1 MPLEVLAYIAAIKL
15 GADATSSVF
24 GAIDKFRSLF
34 SSRPP
39 NHDIGAL
46 KSYLQNIDGKVN
58 TLVVQNAAIMH
69 KIDAMPVIVR
79 QIVQEEVE
87 FALVSQAY
95 INLASLKGTF
105 FALKPGDTYDLTSY
119 GWGETSKALHY
130 LFEKDPRLSYTPA
143 LIEACEFAMLATK
156 NAACRIINTL
166 VQTRISQLR
175 NAQDDLKHQLSTTL
189 QTLHTVAVAPYVLS
203 QNIGAVTSA
212 SDIAIQYAPN
222 RTKTIQLSK
231 EVEYDCSEP
240 VCCRPKKCKKVVVEN
255 HTVPDTAFS
264 SARDA
269 AKAQLV
275 PPVRNLAGVEGM
287 LYRVFHAECETLGAP
302 VASRS
307 AGCRARTICRAARGS
322 GDGDAGGQDR
332 GSDRSP
338 SAGSTADGR
347 RRGNRRHRP
356 AHRRASSD
364 DRKVAGTLSRRRTGG
379 QTGGRPSLGAPA
391 RSLSETECARVVA
404 EACRPPQD
412 VGVPVTHWSCSLL
425 GTHVRSLGIDMSD
438 SSVGRILRA
447 APLQPHRQKMWL
459 NSQDDEF
466 REKRDD
472 VLRVYYEAP
481 ADEHIICLDEKTGIQ
496 ALERRYPDLPM
507 TPGTPVRREFEYIR
521 HGTLALMGAFDVR
534 RGKLFG
540 FVSEDHTAMTF
551 VDLLDAVDICYP
563 VGPGHLICD
572 NLSAH
577 DTDDVLDWLEAHPR
591 WTRHFTPK
599 HASWLNQIECMFG
612 ILDRRVLARGSFVS
626 QDDLTQKLYA
636 YMSWHNDTAQ
646 PFQWSYRPKSWGTS
660 NPGSTSDGR
669 N

>member
-1 MPLEVLAYIAAIKL
+1 M
-15 GADATSSVF
+15 
-24 GAIDKFRSLF
+24 
-34 SSRPP
+34 
-39 NHDIGAL
+39 
-46 KSYLQNIDGKVN
+46 
-58 TLVVQNAAIMH
+58 
-69 KIDAMPVIVR
+69 
-79 QIVQEEVE
+79 
-87 FALVSQAY
+87 
-95 INLASLKGTF
+95 
-105 FALKPGDTYDLTSY
+105 
-119 GWGETSKALHY
+119 
-130 LFEKDPRLSYTPA
+130 
-143 LIEACEFAMLATK
+143 
-156 NAACRIINTL
+156 
-166 VQTRISQLR
+166 
-175 NAQDDLKHQLSTTL
+175 
-189 QTLHTVAVAPYVLS
+189 
-203 QNIGAVTSA
+203 
-212 SDIAIQYAPN
+212 
-222 RTKTIQLSK
+222 
-231 EVEYDCSEP
+231 
-240 VCCRPKKCKKVVVEN
+240 
-255 HTVPDTAFS
+255 
-264 SARDA
+264 
-269 AKAQLV
+269 
-275 PPVRNLAGVEGM
+275 
-287 LYRVFHAECETLGAP
+287 
-302 VASRS
+302 
-307 AGCRARTICRAARGS
+307 
-322 GDGDAGGQDR
+322 
-332 GSDRSP
+332 
-338 SAGSTADGR
+338 
-347 RRGNRRHRP
+347 
-356 AHRRASSD
+356 
-364 DRKVAGTLSRRRTGG
+364 
-379 QTGGRPSLGAPA
+379 
-391 RSLSETECARVVA
+391 A